1 MHYHIMKQSHKWMLI
16 LGAVAVGVFVLSKNA
31 DICFVGP
38 CDFKDHKD
46 MNKKQFIL
54 CYTIRY
60 AIRYDYAI
68 L

>member
-31 DICFVGP
+31 DICFMGP

-46 MNKKQFIL
+46 MNKK
-54 CYTIRY
+54 
-60 AIRYDYAI
+60 
-68 L
+68 